1 MKLSAQSHS
10 SIAATIKK
18 ALGRYLADKGQNFV
32 TDIHLQPVQETGELA
47 IYNDDEDELSRVLVH
62 EWVNCPP
69 EAFYDSVEL
78 HLKRVLES
86 LQKEGFFEQLALMK
100 PYSMV
105 LVDDEKET
113 LAELLLVDDEET
125 MLLSDELL
133 KGLDQE
139 LDAFLKELMED

>member
-18 ALGRYLADKGQNFV
+18 ALGRYLSDKGQNFV
-32 TDIHLQPVQETGELA
+32 TDIHLQPIQETGELA
-47 IYNDDEDELSRVLVH
+47 IYNDDEDELSRVLIQD
-62 EWVNCPP
+62 WVNCPP
-69 EAFYDSVEL
+69 EAFYDSVEV
-78 HLKRVLES
+78 HLKQVLES
-86 LQKEGFFEQLALMK
+86 LHKERFFEQLALMK

-113 LAELLLVDDEET
+113 IVELLLVDDDT
-125 MLLSDELL
+125 MLVSGELL
-133 KGLDQE
+133 KGLDEE